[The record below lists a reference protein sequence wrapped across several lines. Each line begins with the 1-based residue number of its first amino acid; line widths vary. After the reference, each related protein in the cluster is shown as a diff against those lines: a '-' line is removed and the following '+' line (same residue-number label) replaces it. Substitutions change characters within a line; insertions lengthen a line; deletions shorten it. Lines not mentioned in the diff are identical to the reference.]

1 MVSFK
6 KPDLDSFQ
14 ERIHIA
20 TLFVTFCFLL
30 LITRLVWLQLVSHG
44 KYALL
49 AENNRIALVPAPANR
64 GLLIDR
70 NGIVIGRNYSALT
83 LDVNAAEVQ
92 GNVDEL
98 IDELSQIVLISPR
111 DRRNFKRSLE
121 DSRKMGTFPLRS
133 MLTEAETARFM
144 ANRYRFP
151 GVEIRARS
159 FREYPYNELASHLIG
174 YIGRVSQR
182 DKEKMQ
188 AEIEN
193 SKADDPDALQAS
205 FLPGIQYVG
214 KIGLEQSYES
224 VLRGVPGY
232 DQVEITAG
240 GKPVRTLSSSP
251 SIPGKNVVLSVD
263 IKLQYL
269 VEQLYGNFRG
279 AFVAIEPET
288 GDILAFV
295 SKPNFNPNDFVE
307 GIDSVT
313 WKELNESPQKP
324 LYNRPLKGIYPPGST
339 YKPFMALA
347 ALETKK
353 RTPSQSISDPGYFDF
368 GNHTFRDDKKGG
380 HGIVDMQKSIV
391 ESCDTYYYLLARDM
405 GVNMMHD
412 FMKPFGFGQI
422 TGIDLQGESKGVLPS
437 TEWKKNTFKK
447 PEQQKWYEGETI
459 SLGIGQGYNA
469 FTILQLAHGMANLA
483 NNGIVMKP
491 HLVKAIEDPFTRNR
505 TLTTPKESY
514 RIDLAPENI
523 EIIKKAMLEVNISGT
538 SASVF
543 KGAGYQA
550 GGKTGTAQVFSL
562 NSKEYNHG
570 STAEFLRD
578 HALYV
583 AFAPIDKPT
592 IVIALVVENAGFGA
606 QHAAPI
612 ARKALDF
619 YLEGKWPKEIPE
631 WKRAP

>member
-1 MVSFK
+1 
-6 KPDLDSFQ
+6 
-14 ERIHIA
+14 
-20 TLFVTFCFLL
+20 
-30 LITRLVWLQLVSHG
+30 
-44 KYALL
+44 
-49 AENNRIALVPAPANR
+49 
-64 GLLIDR
+64 
-70 NGIVIGRNYSALT
+70 
-83 LDVNAAEVQ
+83 
-92 GNVDEL
+92 
-98 IDELSQIVLISPR
+98 
-111 DRRNFKRSLE
+111 
-121 DSRKMGTFPLRS
+121 

-174 YIGRVSQR
+174 YIGRVSLK
-182 DKEKMQ
+182 DKERMQ
-188 AEIEN
+188 AEIEG
-193 SKADDPDALQAS
+193 SKVDDPDALQTS

-214 KIGLEQSYES
+214 KIGLEQSYEN

-269 VEQLYGNFRG
+269 VEELYGNFRG

-288 GDILAFV
+288 GDVLAFV

-313 WKELNESPQKP
+313 WKELNESLQKP

-347 ALETKK
+347 ALENKK
-353 RTPSQSISDPGYFDF
+353 RTPSQTISDPGYFDF

-391 ESCDTYYYLLARDM
+391 ESCDTYYYTLARDM

-412 FMKPFGFGQI
+412 FMKPLGFGQI

-469 FTILQLAHGMANLA
+469 FTILQLAHALANVA

-491 HLVKAIEDPFTRNR
+491 HLVKAIEDPFTRQR
-505 TLTTPKESY
+505 VLTTPKESY
-514 RIDLAPENI
+514 RIDLKTENI
-523 EIIKKAMLEVNISGT
+523 EVIKKAMVEVNVSGT
-538 SASVF
+538 SARVF
-543 KGAGYQA
+543 KGAGYQV

-562 NSKEYNHG
+562 NSKEYKHG

-578 HALYV
+578 HALYI
-583 AFAPIDKPT
+583 AFAPADKPT
-592 IVIALVVENAGFGA
+592 IVIAMVVENAGFGA

-612 ARKALDF
+612 ARQALDF
-619 YLEGKWPKEIPE
+619 YIEGKWPKEVPE

>member
-6 KPDLDSFQ
+6 KPNLDSFQ

-20 TLFVTFCFLL
+20 SIFVTFCFLL
-30 LITRLVWLQLVSHG
+30 LVTRLVWLQLVSHG
-44 KYALL
+44 KYAVL
-49 AENNRIALVPAPANR
+49 AENNRIAIVPAPANR

-83 LDVNAAEVQ
+83 LDINAEEVK
-92 GNVDEL
+92 GNMDDL
-98 IDELSQIVLISPR
+98 IDELSQIVQISPR

-133 MLTEAETARFM
+133 MLTETETARFM

-174 YIGRVSQR
+174 YIGRVSQKDR
-182 DKEKMQ
+182 ERMQ
-188 AEIEN
+188 TEIEN
-193 SKADDPDALQAS
+193 AKADDPDALQAS

-224 VLRGVPGY
+224 VLRGTPGY

-251 SIPGKNVVLSVD
+251 SIPGKNVILSID

-269 VEQLYGNFRG
+269 VEQLYGNYRG

-307 GIDSVT
+307 GIDAVT
-313 WKELNESPQKP
+313 WKELNDSPQKP

-347 ALETKK
+347 ALETNK
-353 RTPSQSISDPGYFDF
+353 RTPSQSISDPGYFEF
-368 GNHTFRDDKKGG
+368 GNHVFRDDKKGG

-437 TEWKKNTFKK
+437 TEWKKKTFKK

-469 FTILQLAHGMANLA
+469 FTILQLAHAMANLA

-491 HLVKAIEDPFTRNR
+491 HLAKAIEDPFTRQR
-505 TLTTPKESY
+505 ALTTPKESY
-514 RIDLAPENI
+514 RIELKPENI
-523 EIIKKAMLEVNISGT
+523 EVIKKAMIEVNNTGT
-538 SASVF
+538 SASIF
-543 KGAGYQA
+543 KGANYQA

-562 NSKEYNHG
+562 NSKEYHHG

-583 AFAPIDKPT
+583 AFAPAEKPT
-592 IVIALVVENAGFGA
+592 IVIAMVVENAGFGA
-606 QHAAPI
+606 QYAAPI

-619 YLEGKWPKEIPE
+619 YIEGKWPKEVPE

>member
-1 MVSFK
+1 
-6 KPDLDSFQ
+6 
-14 ERIHIA
+14 
-20 TLFVTFCFLL
+20 
-30 LITRLVWLQLVSHG
+30 
-44 KYALL
+44 
-49 AENNRIALVPAPANR
+49 
-64 GLLIDR
+64 
-70 NGIVIGRNYSALT
+70 
-83 LDVNAAEVQ
+83 
-92 GNVDEL
+92 
-98 IDELSQIVLISPR
+98 
-111 DRRNFKRSLE
+111 
-121 DSRKMGTFPLRS
+121 
-133 MLTEAETARFM
+133 
-144 ANRYRFP
+144 
-151 GVEIRARS
+151 
-159 FREYPYNELASHLIG
+159 
-174 YIGRVSQR
+174 
-182 DKEKMQ
+182 
-188 AEIEN
+188 
-193 SKADDPDALQAS
+193 
-205 FLPGIQYVG
+205 
-214 KIGLEQSYES
+214 
-224 VLRGVPGY
+224 
-232 DQVEITAG
+232 
-240 GKPVRTLSSSP
+240 
-251 SIPGKNVVLSVD
+251 
-263 IKLQYL
+263 LQYL

-313 WKELNESPQKP
+313 WKELNDSPQKP

-353 RTPSQSISDPGYFDF
+353 RTPSQTISDPGYFDF

-412 FMKPFGFGQI
+412 FMKPLGFGQI

-469 FTILQLAHGMANLA
+469 FTILQLAHGMANIA

-523 EIIKKAMLEVNISGT
+523 EVVKKAMVEVNNSGT

-543 KGAGYQA
+543 KGTGYQV

-562 NSKEYNHG
+562 NSKEYHHG

-583 AFAPIDKPT
+583 AFAPAEKPT
-592 IVIALVVENAGFGA
+592 IVIAMVVENAGFGA